1 MTNWNAEQYL
11 KYRGERT
18 QPSFDLA
25 RRITVPLPL
34 RILDLGCGPG
44 NSTAVLREV
53 FPQAKTILGVDS
65 SEDMVARARNEH
77 PELEFAVFDV
87 REELSSL
94 GEKWDVI
101 FSNACLHWIPDHKK
115 LLPRLMSSL
124 SAGGQLAVQVPIT
137 KNAALYKVC
146 DTLQASEHWKGI
158 LPKET
163 RKFHQL
169 ETEEY
174 CDILSSCASEFIIW
188 ETIYHHIMPD
198 LDAVIE
204 WYRGSGLRPYLE
216 ALPDD
221 DSRKMFIRELSY
233 RLSDAYPRL
242 ADGRIL
248 MRFPRLFFIATAG
261 TAMTE

>member
-11 KYRGERT
+11 KYRAERT
-18 QPSFDLA
+18 QPSLDLV
-25 RRITVPLPL
+25 RRVTVPSPR

-44 NSTAVLREV
+44 NSTAVLREA
-53 FPQAKTILGVDS
+53 FPQAETILGVDS
-65 SEDMVARARNEH
+65 SADMVARARHEH

-87 REELSSL
+87 REDLSSL

-101 FSNACLHWIPDHKK
+101 FSNACLHWIPDHRR

-124 SAGGQLAVQVPIT
+124 SAGGQLAVQVPVT
-137 KNAALYKVC
+137 KDAALYKAC
-146 DTLQASEHWKGI
+146 DILQASEPWKGI
-158 LPKET
+158 LPKDV
-163 RKFHQL
+163 RRFHQL

-174 CDILSSCASEFIIW
+174 CDVLASCAGDFTIW
-188 ETIYHHIMPD
+188 ETIYHHVMPG

-216 ALPDD
+216 VLPDD
-221 DSRKMFIRELSY
+221 AARQTFIGELSS
-233 RLSDAYPRL
+233 RLGDAYPRL

-248 MRFPRLFFIATAG
+248 MRFPRLFVIATAS
-261 TAMTE
+261 EQ